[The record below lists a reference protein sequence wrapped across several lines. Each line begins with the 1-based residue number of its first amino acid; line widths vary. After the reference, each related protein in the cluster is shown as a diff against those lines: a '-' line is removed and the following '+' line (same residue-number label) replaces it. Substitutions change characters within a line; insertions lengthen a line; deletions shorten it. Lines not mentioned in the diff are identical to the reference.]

1 MHHSSKIRLFFLERI
16 ATKYC
21 YPWLTIS
28 ENKIMIKHFGKM
40 QRRIMNKYL
49 NPKLL
54 SNCRTEDSTLC
65 ISSYCFF
72 GPFPMKRYTLSVSS
86 FDISFF
92 KSVKSCTV
100 DILLYNFKVRTT
112 FLMCIGMQYLILSSS
127 EKTNCLNQYY
137 PKNKTFSHHIFFLT
151 NLTIL

>member
-1 MHHSSKIRLFFLERI
+1 
-16 ATKYC
+16 
-21 YPWLTIS
+21 
-28 ENKIMIKHFGKM
+28 MIKYFGKM
-40 QRRIMNKYL
+40 QRRIINEYL

-54 SNCRTEDSTLC
+54 SNSRTEDSTLC

-100 DILLYNFKVRTT
+100 DILLDNSKVRTT
-112 FLMCIGMQYLILSSS
+112 FLMCIGMQYLILSLS
-127 EKTNCLNQYY
+127 EKNFLNQNYKY
-137 PKNKTFSHHIFFLT
+137 LSKNKTFSELIIFLK
-151 NLTIL
+151 NLYCNG